1 MSHCSACRELFA
13 QPTRSRHC
21 NGESC
26 PLGQAWQ
33 QLEVCHKD
41 TLRGQIAASAHQA
54 RKPYTFRSIVTTAQE
69 LLHEQLHRR
78 RSEEFAPATA
88 MSKHKTSQTAEGKT
102 AVGSLHFVAGVWVWQ
117 KTLKHTADVH
127 ILQRECDILRQAAML
142 GVVPVVHALHVGTRT
157 LVMEY
162 VSSLRLKALVDC
174 THALQLERR
183 TVAVSLLK
191 AVQAIHSLGISHND
205 LHDRNIMLRPHVWAV
220 VLVDFG
226 HAACVEAVS
235 SAVQSAQCTNKAHDY
250 NLVLEA
256 MRDLKVPIR
265 QVRDDDDCTCACA
278 DLALTDCEVGLLQVS
293 DPPMVALQRAKPCR
307 RFTK

>member
-1 MSHCSACRELFA
+1 MSHCSACRDLFA

-41 TLRGQIAASAHQA
+41 TLRGPIAASAHQA

-127 ILQRECDILRQAAML
+127 ILQRVCIKQRRRRRRGPTARNQHFL
-142 GVVPVVHALHVGTRT
+142 VG
-157 LVMEY
+157 
-162 VSSLRLKALVDC
+162 
-174 THALQLERR
+174 
-183 TVAVSLLK
+183 
-191 AVQAIHSLGISHND
+191 
-205 LHDRNIMLRPHVWAV
+205 
-220 VLVDFG
+220 
-226 HAACVEAVS
+226 
-235 SAVQSAQCTNKAHDY
+235 
-250 NLVLEA
+250 
-256 MRDLKVPIR
+256 
-265 QVRDDDDCTCACA
+265 
-278 DLALTDCEVGLLQVS
+278 
-293 DPPMVALQRAKPCR
+293 QRV
-307 RFTK
+307 